1 MADLVLTL
9 VDVGAAGG
17 RGDEAEAAD
26 TGAVLTHLAWP
37 AVLLLITAGLAGAVD
52 TDLALEAVLVAVAD
66 LGTEAAQAPLTL
78 GAVNIDLALEVAQTA
93 LALVASQTLLSRT
106 L

>member
-1 MADLVLTL
+1 M
-9 VDVGAAGG
+9 
-17 RGDEAEAAD
+17 
-26 TGAVLTHLAWP
+26 
-37 AVLLLITAGLAGAVD
+37 
-52 TDLALEAVLVAVAD
+52 AD
-66 LGTEAAQAPLTL
+66 LGTEPAQAPLTL